1 MMSLGAT
8 PSALR
13 VASVEGVCAAAGDQY
28 RAVETASAAATTSA
42 SMRYAGV
49 PPMNFPVQL
58 LRYVMS
64 TTQPL
69 RPKRVPNGGCL
80 NNLEYAQRNV
90 DAHLAMLIVARGFL
104 CVPVAS
110 R

>member
-13 VASVEGVCAAAGDQY
+13 VASVEGGGVCAAAGDQY
-28 RAVETASAAATTSA
+28 RAVETASAAETTSA
-42 SMRYAGV
+42 SMRYAGL

-69 RPKRVPNGGCL
+69 RSQTGP
-80 NNLEYAQRNV
+80 
-90 DAHLAMLIVARGFL
+90 
-104 CVPVAS
+104 
-110 R
+110 